1 MIPKQLRRFIKTRLL
16 KEKLK
21 KDWIE
26 IGDYTY
32 AGCIPFVSR
41 CDANTKLKIEKFCS
55 LAGDIQI
62 YLGCNHRTDWITTYP
77 FPAFPE
83 YFKNATSTT
92 RHIATKGDVVI
103 GNDVWIGE
111 HVLILSGVTI
121 GDGVVIAAG
130 SVVTKSIEPYS
141 IVGGNPAR
149 LIKKRFDNDTIN
161 KLLEIKWWDWP
172 IEKISEN
179 LDILCSNNVNNL
191 IDISFPSNK
200 STE

>member
-1 MIPKQLRRFIKTRLL
+1 MIPKQLRKLIKTRLL

-32 AGCIPFVSR
+32 AGCIPIVSR
-41 CDANTKLKIEKFCS
+41 CDANTKLKIGKFCS

-62 YLGCNHRTDWITTYP
+62 YIGCNHRTDWITAYP

-83 YFKNATSTT
+83 YFSNASNIKG
-92 RHIATKGDVVI
+92 HVATKGDVVI

-111 HVLILSGVTI
+111 HVLILSGVRI
-121 GDGVVIAAG
+121 GDGAVIAAG
-130 SVVTKSIEPYS
+130 SVVTKSVEPYS

-149 LIKKRFDNDTIN
+149 LIKKRFDEEIIK

-172 IEKISEN
+172 IEKIN
-179 LDILCSNNVNNL
+179 DHLDILCSSNVKAL
-191 IDISFPSNK
+191 MHISDVSL
-200 STE
+200 